1 MKKIILILSVT
12 GMFVS
17 CKKETLPQIENAND
31 DSQKIALGTT
41 VIDKI
46 TVTGPAPNN
55 EALGYYDFVYSGG
68 KLDKINVVDKE
79 SRLQLTMSYI
89 YHKNYKYNC
98 VQNFRFQQVELD
110 V

>member
-1 MKKIILILSVT
+1 MKKLILT
-12 GMFVS
+12 LGIIGMFVS

-55 EALGYYDFVYSGG
+55 EALGYYDFVYSGENW
-68 KLDKINVVDKE
+68 I
-79 SRLQLTMSYI
+79 R
-89 YHKNYKYNC
+89 
-98 VQNFRFQQVELD
+98 
-110 V
+110 